1 MSRTVVVGVEG
12 TESSGDALVWAAQE
26 AAARYDE
33 LEIVYATGAR
43 YAALDPARDDDV
55 TGQAET
61 LLGDA
66 TESALRVEPNL
77 TIRRTISPS
86 TPGVALTEASERAAL
101 VVVGC
106 RPLGAVERAFAGSL
120 AYQVVAGSHCPVL
133 VVPRATGTRGSGVV
147 VGVDASEDSI
157 AAVAQ
162 AAEEADRLGQELTVV
177 HAWKEPMADAVLGHA
192 LDSYDEVIEERERVV
207 LAESLA
213 GLGERYPDLVVNRHL
228 VHRQP
233 AETLLDLARTA
244 RLLVVGSRGRH
255 GVARMLLGSVSHTV
269 VVHAPCPVL
278 VVRP

>member
-1 MSRTVVVGVEG
+1 VVVGVEG

-26 AAARYDE
+26 AAARHDE
-33 LEIVYATGAR
+33 LEIVFATGAR
-43 YAALDPARDDDV
+43 YAVLDPARDVDV
-55 TGQAET
+55 TRQAET

-66 TESALRVEPNL
+66 TERALRAEPDL
-77 TIRRTISPS
+77 TTRRTISPS
-86 TPGVALTEASERAAL
+86 TPGIALTEASTHAAL

-106 RPLGAVERAFAGSL
+106 LPLGAVERAFTGSL

-133 VVPRATGTRGSGVV
+133 VVPRATGTQGSGVV

-157 AAVAQ
+157 AAVAH
-162 AAEEADRLGQELTVV
+162 AAEEADRLGEELTVV
-177 HAWKEPMADAVLGHA
+177 HAWKEPMSDAVLGNA
-192 LDSYDEVIEERERVV
+192 LDSYDEVIEEQERVV

-233 AETLLDLARTA
+233 AQTLLDFARTA

-278 VVRP
+278 VVRS

>member
-12 TESSGDALVWAAQE
+12 TDSSSDALVWAAHE
-26 AAARYDE
+26 AAARFDE
-33 LEIVYATGAR
+33 LEIVFATGAR
-43 YAALDPARDDDV
+43 YAALDPARDEDV
-55 TGQAET
+55 TRQAET

-66 TESALRVEPNL
+66 TESALRAEPGL
-77 TIRRTISPS
+77 TIRRTISPG
-86 TPGVALTEASERAAL
+86 TPGVTLTEASEHAAL

-106 RPLGAVERAFAGSL
+106 RPLGVVERAFAGSL

-133 VVPRATGTRGSGVV
+133 VVPRVTGTQGSGVV

-157 AAVAQ
+157 AAVAH

-177 HAWKEPMADAVLGHA
+177 HAWKEPMADAVLGNA
-192 LDSYDEVIEERERVV
+192 LDSYDEVIEEGERVV

-233 AETLLDLARTA
+233 AETLLDFARTA

-278 VVRP
+278 VVRS